1 MTFSSLNAR
10 HSAAFDHPSDVVSLL
25 LGELPVA
32 SWPSGMQGLL
42 HGPPTVLCHHQLG
55 HHDLH
60 HWALR
65 SHLPHHV
72 VCLQPEGWVL
82 SQSKYF
88 VFSGRK
94 ESLGMSSNNVCA
106 TFGHNCIHLVWSDR
120 KYRKCLCYMY
130 PRMKCKWKRRE
141 IGHMQKAW
149 LKKTPGH
156 NESWR
161 KWNKCSQDFAFHRTI

>member
-1 MTFSSLNAR
+1 MLDILQLLTIPVTLYRYYWESYPWRLGQVVCKVYFMVRQLYCATTSWVIMTFTTERYAAICHTMWSVSSLKVEYFHKANIL
-10 HSAAFDHPSDVVSLL
+10 F
-25 LGELPVA
+25 
-32 SWPSGMQGLL
+32 
-42 HGPPTVLCHHQLG
+42 
-55 HHDLH
+55 
-60 HWALR
+60 
-65 SHLPHHV
+65 
-72 VCLQPEGWVL
+72 
-82 SQSKYF
+82 SQ
-88 VFSGRK
+88 GRK